1 MMPMKFLRAWLVAA
15 LCGLVFGCDTYSV
28 EPESD
33 AAGKWLAT
41 DITQYRQARAPAPEL
56 RRLPHKGLT
65 KADLSLFTRVFDR
78 VRSFYVRDVD
88 EKSLMSAAAEGM
100 RRAHPDPTGVRTRV
114 LVEAAIHGM
123 LSSLDPYSAYLDE
136 EHWRALR
143 DQTSGEFGGIG
154 IQVRKGEGYIEV
166 ISPIDGTPAAKAGVQ
181 PGDHILSADG
191 RSFAKM
197 LLRDAVLVLRGKPG
211 SEVTLR
217 LRRQKRPQFD
227 LAIKRAVIKVAS
239 VRYRT
244 EPDIGYI
251 RVSRFSERT
260 GEEVQRAIE
269 KIRGKLGSRLKGFI
283 LDLRSN
289 PGGLFDQS
297 IEVSDL
303 FLDSGR
309 IVSTR
314 ARKDERHYRATK
326 GDESGGKPVAV
337 LIDKGSA
344 SAAEIVAGALKD
356 HRRATLIGT
365 RTFGK
370 GSVQTILPL
379 SAEDRLKLT
388 TAIYVTP
395 SGRTVDGGIAPHIT
409 VPMNDKEK
417 GDDQLNYA
425 RAWLRQRTR

>member
-1 MMPMKFLRAWLVAA
+1 MKPMKFARAWLAVG
-15 LCGLVFGCDTYSV
+15 LCVVVFGCDTHTV
-28 EPESD
+28 RPESD

-41 DITQYRQARAPAPEL
+41 DITQYRQARAPAL
-56 RRLPHKGLT
+56 HTLPHKGLA
-65 KADLSLFTRVFDR
+65 KSDLSLFTRVYDR
-78 VRSFYVRDVD
+78 VRTLYVRDVN

-100 RRAHPDPTGVRTRV
+100 RRAHPDPGKVRTRV

-136 EHWRALR
+136 AHWRALR

-154 IQVRKGEGYIEV
+154 IQVRKGEGFIEI
-166 ISPIDGTPAAKAGVQ
+166 ISPIDGTPAAKAGVK
-181 PGDHILSADG
+181 PGDQILSADG

-197 LLRDAVLVLRGKPG
+197 LLRDAVLVLRGRPG
-211 SEVTLR
+211 SVVTLT

-239 VRYRT
+239 VRYRI
-244 EPDIGYI
+244 EPDVGYI

-260 GEEVQRAIE
+260 GEEVRKAVVDIQ
-269 KIRGKLGSRLKGFI
+269 KKLGSRLKGYI

-297 IEVSDL
+297 IEVADL
-303 FLDSGR
+303 FLNGGR

-314 ARKDERHYRATK
+314 SRTDERHYRATK
-326 GDESGGKPVAV
+326 GDESGGKPVLV

-379 SAEDRLKLT
+379 SADDRLKLT
-388 TAIYVTP
+388 TAIYLTP
-395 SGRTVDGGIAPHIT
+395 SGRTVDGGISPDVT
-409 VPMNDKEK
+409 VPMSDKKK
-417 GDDQLNYA
+417 GDGQLNYA
-425 RAWLRQRTR
+425 LAWFKRRSR

>member
-1 MMPMKFLRAWLVAA
+1 MKIARAFLTAGICILII
-15 LCGLVFGCDTYSV
+15 GCDASSV
-28 EPESD
+28 RPESD

-41 DITQYRQARAPAPEL
+41 DITQYRRAAAPAVKQ
-56 RRLPHKGLT
+56 LPHKGLT
-65 KADLSLFTRVFDR
+65 KEDLSLFTRVYDR
-78 VRSFYVRDVD
+78 VRTHYVRDVN

-100 RRAHPDPTGVRTRV
+100 RRAHPDPAKVRTRV

-123 LSSLDPYSAYLDE
+123 LSSLDPYSAYLDDA
-136 EHWRALR
+136 HWRALR

-197 LLRDAVLVLRGKPG
+197 LLRDAVLVLRGRPG
-211 SEVTLR
+211 SVVTLT
-217 LRRQKRPQFD
+217 LRRQQRPHFD
-227 LAIKRAVIKVAS
+227 LSIKRAIIKVAS
-239 VRYRT
+239 VRYRV

-260 GEEVQRAIE
+260 GEEVLDAIGE
-269 KIRGKLGSRLKGFI
+269 IRNKLGGRLKGYV

-297 IEVSDL
+297 IEVADL
-303 FLDSGR
+303 FLDGGR

-314 ARKDERHYRATK
+314 SRADERHYRATS
-326 GDESGGKPVAV
+326 GDEAKGKPVVV

-344 SAAEIVAGALKD
+344 SAAEIVAGALKE

-379 SAEDRLKLT
+379 STEDRLKLT
-388 TAIYVTP
+388 TAVYLTP
-395 SGRTVDGGIAPHIT
+395 KGSTVDGGISPHI
-409 VPMNDKEK
+409 VVKMSDKKK

-425 RAWLRQRTR
+425 LTFLRQRAR